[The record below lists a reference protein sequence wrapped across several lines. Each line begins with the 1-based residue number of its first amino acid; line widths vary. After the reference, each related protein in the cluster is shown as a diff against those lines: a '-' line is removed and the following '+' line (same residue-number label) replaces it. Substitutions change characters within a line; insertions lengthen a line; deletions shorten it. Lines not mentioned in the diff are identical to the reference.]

1 MPVYRLPSNKHLLFS
16 NQTYRFQ
23 SERRLSDRY
32 LLFRRSSGQ
41 KGNLQQT
48 RQTTT
53 VCYFIWRQ
61 NLNLKASKTSTV
73 EPKKL
78 LTEEPKRGNNNKPTA
93 EVRKKILFSPV
104 TFSKINE
111 LRKCD
116 QKKKHWCFFRVA
128 YFWTTWPTLFN
139 CRFKHSQALN
149 EAAELSVYRKSLWA
163 FFFFSNKFTTWN

>member
-1 MPVYRLPSNKHLLFS
+1 MPVYRLSSNKHHICFFTTKHTDFRVNGGFQTDICSSDARQDRKGTS
-16 NQTYRFQ
+16 NRH
-23 SERRLSDRY
+23 D
-32 LLFRRSSGQ
+32 
-41 KGNLQQT
+41 K
-48 RQTTT
+48 TTA

-61 NLNLKASKTSTV
+61 NLNLKTSKTSTV

-78 LTEEPKRGNNNKPTA
+78 LTEEPKTGNNNKPTA

-139 CRFKHSQALN
+139 CRFKHSQTLN
-149 EAAELSVYRKSLWA
+149 EAAELSVYTNHFGH
-163 FFFFSNKFTTWN
+163 FFFFQ